1 MLEFSFFLYKL
12 LYFSYKPFCLFVQTI
27 STFVQTISTFVQ
39 KTDLIRC
46 YYQEKQKNY
55 ISAHSF
61 LGNRSAPGHSKF
73 VIGKCTFFSS
83 FSRKVAFS
91 ISLGNF
97 IFEKL

>member
-12 LYFSYKPFCLFVQTI
+12 LYSSYKPFYL
-27 STFVQTISTFVQ
+27 FVQTISTFVQ
-39 KTDLIRC
+39 KTDLICC
-46 YYQEKQKNY
+46 YYQEKQKDY

-61 LGNRSAPGHSKF
+61 LGNISAPGHSKF

>member
-1 MLEFSFFLYKL
+1 MGTLNLQGTSFFLYKL

-27 STFVQTISTFVQ
+27 STFVQ

-46 YYQEKQKNY
+46 YYQEKKRNY

-83 FSRKVAFS
+83 FSRKVDFS